1 MVELELCTEYHSQ
14 SSAELASDITERCG
28 LRSTELVCR
37 LYGMA
42 SMQCKERKVSSECV
56 WYTLLADDADSRS
69 SVFLHAIFPSITK
82 IPNIMGT
89 KSALTS
95 GQMLCFFVY
104 WMINCAFLFVPVPRM
119 KKLVY
124 VKTIVFFLAT
134 IAYVIWI
141 MQVGG
146 LDSSTISQPSVAS
159 GAGKKWLIVQFFFL
173 GIAQCGT
180 FISNAADLQRYA
192 RKPNDTLLGQI
203 VSFPLSNCLVGVLGN
218 LIAVATKPAFGKVG
232 LILIYLLHG
241 VKNTDLS
248 LAVRMEPAHNSGQPH
263 GW

>member
-1 MVELELCTEYHSQ
+1 
-14 SSAELASDITERCG
+14 
-28 LRSTELVCR
+28 
-37 LYGMA
+37 
-42 SMQCKERKVSSECV
+42 MQCKERKVSSEFL
-56 WYTLLADDADSRS
+56 WYTLLADGADSRS

-124 VKTIVFFLAT
+124 VKTTVFFLAT

-146 LDSSTISQPSVAS
+146 IDSSTISQPSVAS
-159 GAGKKWLIVQFFFL
+159 GAGKKWLVVQFFFL

-232 LILIYLLHG
+232 LILDYQLHG
-241 VKNTDLS
+241 AKDTDLS
-248 LAVRMEPAHNSGQPH
+248 LAVRVEPAHNPGQPH